1 MHTTPRKKWKKTGG
15 WCRPPRLEFSRFC
28 RVSFVF
34 SSQTGRLL
42 YLPHAVSSFLGFSG
56 RPSRIKPWNPWNL
69 QAPLFGF
76 LRQAAPSQ
84 TLEPLEPAGTLAEML
99 SYTHIYF
106 LFVSFLFFIIH
117 VETTTNTRNAN
128 FLHIQTVPS
137 VLRTA
142 RRLDSR
148 LSIFNFPPDAWS
160 PFRCGVQRPFHSLI
174 WEHVEGSA

>member
-69 QAPLFGF
+69 QAPLLGF

-106 LFVSFLFFIIH
+106 LFVSFLPLLYLWRQQKLRD
-117 VETTTNTRNAN
+117 T
-128 FLHIQTVPS
+128 HIS
-137 VLRTA
+137 RTSKLY
-142 RRLDSR
+142 RRFCVR